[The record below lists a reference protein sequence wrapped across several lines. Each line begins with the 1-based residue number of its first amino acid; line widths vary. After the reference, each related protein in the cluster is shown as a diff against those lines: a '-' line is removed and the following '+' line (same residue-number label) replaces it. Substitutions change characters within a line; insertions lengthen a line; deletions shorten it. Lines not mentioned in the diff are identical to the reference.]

1 MAYFGIKNRVR
12 SGRRE
17 FKPTEIHLYL
27 CSGELSVEAGI
38 DVNRARMPP
47 LSNSG
52 KRNDEIAET
61 LCVNRN
67 TLLGVKK
74 RYLKGGLATAIH
86 DGERSGQPKKYREEE
101 AAENVELACSSPPS
115 GKKKWSVRLITENMK
130 KKKGFEGINRESV
143 RLILKKRHKT
153 MEEKNVRCH

>member
-1 MAYFGIKNRVR
+1 MRRTKIELDRKSVLELEDIVKRGKRAVR
-12 SGRRE
+12 E
-17 FKPTEIHLYL
+17 
-27 CSGELSVEAGI
+27 
-38 DVNRARMPP
+38 VNRARILL

-67 TLLGVKK
+67 TVLGVKN
-74 RYLKGGLATAIH
+74 RYLKGGLTTAIH

-143 RLILKKRHKT
+143 RLILKKTTQNHGK
-153 MEEKNVRCH
+153 EECGASGP

>member
-12 SGRRE
+12 SGRRK
-17 FKPTEIHLYL
+17 FKPIEIRLYL
-27 CSGELSVEAGI
+27 CSGKLSVEAGI
-38 DVNRARMPP
+38 DVNRARITP

-67 TLLGVKK
+67 TVLGVKN
-74 RYLKGGLATAIH
+74 RYLKGGLTTAIH